1 MLSTQDH
8 TVVFFTELSTISLRK
23 FPSNK
28 SGEKLNIIVESAP
41 HYKEIGTLLLN
52 DKKGNI
58 VQGIAEEMRCTPER
72 IMTKIYEK
80 WLGKNAT
87 WKGLIQCLRDCD
99 LNTIAQDIE
108 DGLGNVSVSGMYM

>member
-1 MLSTQDH
+1 M
-8 TVVFFTELSTISLRK
+8 FFTELNTISLRK
-23 FPSNK
+23 FPSKNK

-58 VQGIAEEMRCTPER
+58 VQGIAEEMRCTPKR

-80 WLGKNAT
+80 WLEKENAS
-87 WKGLIQCLRDCD
+87 WKGLIQSLRDCD
-99 LNTIAQDIE
+99 LNVIAQDIE
-108 DGLGNVSVSGMYM
+108 DGLGNVSGTHNRE